1 MATIDGNET
10 VLLADDE
17 DVVLNI
23 GTLMLRKL
31 GYKVLEARNG
41 KQAKA
46 VYRDN
51 QEAISLVILDMNLPD
66 ENVTDICKELKK
78 INPSLNVLHSSG
90 IGGSKEFDQMECGCV
105 QCLSKPFWLVELSAK
120 GRDLLEI
127 HARS

>member
-1 MATIDGNET
+1 MAKIDGNGT
-10 VLLADDE
+10 VLLVDDE

-41 KQAKA
+41 KEAKA

-66 ENVTDICKELKK
+66 ENGTDTCKKLKE
-78 INPSLNVLHSSG
+78 INPSLNVLHS
-90 IGGSKEFDQMECGCV
+90 GGLNNVSMECGCT
-105 QCLSKPFWLVELSAK
+105 QCLPKPFWLVELSAK
-120 GRDLLEI
+120 GRDLLEVN
-127 HARS
+127 SSP